1 MSAPTFEALLD
12 RLGRPYA
19 AGRLAPPGSL
29 DEALTATLRDYK
41 LRVAKRYRT
50 LPPSLAPMV
59 LPEGTLW
66 VSPKIDG
73 ELWFGWR
80 KDGVA
85 ILCAPNGRMLHGVPV
100 VAALDR
106 ALPAGESLVAGEL
119 FIAATADG
127 PRPRVFHVARA
138 LRDPSQAARIGFKAF
153 DVVTWD
159 GEDLAR
165 EPYERRLAALSAGF
179 PESGPASRVVTVPV
193 DKRGALERYREWVE
207 SKRFEGLVARHD
219 IAGVFKI
226 KPEIGLDA
234 VVIAWSD
241 KLVGDRVEL
250 RELHVAL
257 MRDDGSF
264 HVLGTVGS
272 GLDDATRAS
281 LLARL
286 NELAAPSGYRMANR
300 EGTLCRFVRPELVVE
315 LKCSDL
321 MGADPGE
328 PPTLRMTLDWSAERG
343 WSAREAEPLPVMI
356 GPVFV
361 RVRDDKRPDRA
372 DIGLEQIRQVSPFE
386 GEDDIAAPV
395 ARPPIVYPAGGPASA
410 ASAGSAQSAET
421 QATRSEILVRR
432 VWTKVTKGQT
442 AVRKL
447 VAWATHK
454 AELDPRYPPFVV
466 AFTDFS
472 PGRKEPLQ
480 RELRVASCRAT
491 LDRHIAAWLDDNVK
505 KGWTEVS

>member
-1 MSAPTFEALLD
+1 MSATFSALLD
-12 RLGRPYA
+12 QHGRPYA
-19 AGRLAPPGSL
+19 NGRLAPPGSL

-50 LPPSLAPMV
+50 LPPSLAPVV

-80 KDGVA
+80 RGDEA

-100 VAALDR
+100 TAALDR
-106 ALPAGESLVAGEL
+106 ALPKDGESLVAGEL

-138 LRDPSQAARIGFKAF
+138 LRDPSQATRIGFKAF
-153 DVVTWD
+153 DVITWR
-159 GEDLAR
+159 GQDLGR
-165 EPYERRLAALSAGF
+165 EPYDRRLAALTEGF
-179 PESGPASRVVTVPV
+179 PESGPASRITTVTE
-193 DKRGALERYREWVE
+193 DKRGVLERYRDWVE
-207 SKRFEGLVARHD
+207 SKRFEGVIARHD

-234 VVIAWSD
+234 VVVAWSD
-241 KLVGDRVEL
+241 KLVADRVEL

-257 MRDDGSF
+257 LRDDGTW

-272 GLDDATRAS
+272 GLDDATRQS

-286 NELAAPSGYRMANR
+286 NVLAAPSTYRMANR

-321 MGADPGE
+321 MGAEPGE
-328 PPTLRMTLDWSAERG
+328 APTLRMTLEWSADRG
-343 WSAREAEPLPVMI
+343 WSAREALPLPVMI
-356 GPVFV
+356 APVFV

-372 DIGLEQIRQVSPFE
+372 DVGLEQIRQISPFE
-386 GEDDIAAPV
+386 GDDDVAAPV
-395 ARPPIVYPAGGPASA
+395 ARPPAPTPS
-410 ASAGSAQSAET
+410 
-421 QATRSEILVRR
+421 TRSEVVARR
-432 VWTKVTKGQT
+432 VWTKATKGQT

-454 AELDPRYPPFVV
+454 ADLDPRYPPFVV

-480 RELRVASCRAT
+480 RELRVASTRDK
-491 LDRHIAAWLDDNVK
+491 LDAHIAAWIDDNVK
-505 KGWTEVS
+505 KGWNEA